1 MALHTGVE
9 YCLFVLGLT
18 RASSQIN
25 VNVLHTFL
33 YYFHKRSLV
42 VYNGLI
48 MDATIIPSTK
58 YVAPETEVMTIQPG
72 SIVMQSPGGGGSEN
86 PGGGQG
92 F

>member
-1 MALHTGVE
+1 M
-9 YCLFVLGLT
+9 
-18 RASSQIN
+18 
-25 VNVLHTFL
+25 
-33 YYFHKRSLV
+33 
-42 VYNGLI
+42 YNGLI